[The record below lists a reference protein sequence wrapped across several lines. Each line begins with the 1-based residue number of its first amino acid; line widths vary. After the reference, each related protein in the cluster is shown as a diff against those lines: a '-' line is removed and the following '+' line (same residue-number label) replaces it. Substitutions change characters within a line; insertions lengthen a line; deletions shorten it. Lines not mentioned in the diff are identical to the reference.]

1 MQLRKVLQQSND
13 RVPPLAHLWAPWMLL
28 FDEIWLKEKSRRLPQ
43 LKYMLYYD
51 ILRTS
56 LNTLKTVCRF
66 DHSKLYSQIEIDRTI
81 ELEKTEEIFMVSYFE
96 ECQWLN
102 VRSED
107 LRLKLTFLEDCTLAE
122 NLKFCRQHSILYL
135 YYSNCCNA
143 KVNIFKGLPEL
154 TEKANIFLRTDEIW
168 YPLCTREKLWPS

>member
-1 MQLRKVLQQSND
+1 MQLPKVWQQQND
-13 RVPPLAHLWAPWMLL
+13 RVPPSAHLWAPWMLL
-28 FDEIWLKEKSRRLPQ
+28 FDEIWQKEKSRRLQQ
-43 LKYMLYYD
+43 LKCMLYYD

-122 NLKFCRQHSILYL
+122 NLKVCRQDSIFTFTIVIVAMLKLVYL
-135 YYSNCCNA
+135 RGCLN
-143 KVNIFKGLPEL
+143 L
-154 TEKANIFLRTDEIW
+154 TEKANMVPSLHT
-168 YPLCTREKLWPS
+168 PEKLWPS